1 MIYNDSETIAK
12 INARGEKLTQAIN
25 NALTLAPQ
33 VKDALTRFL
42 GKSITGNK
50 KRITDAIKAIN
61 NNLTVIIENN
71 GYFGTEIKLY
81 FWGGENYT
89 ESSHF
94 YLIWGEYSKEN
105 TITPEIIAAIDKGVE
120 QLKKR
125 RERIKKTGEN
135 IENLLAEHKKLCER
149 LNEIQHESDGE
160 MLEIAGVKSTF
171 YC

>member
-1 MIYNDSETIAK
+1 MIYNDCETIAK
-12 INARGEKLTQAIN
+12 IRARGETLTRAIDS
-25 NALTLAPQ
+25 ALSVAEQ
-33 VKDALTRFL
+33 VKNTLERFT

-50 KRITDAIKAIN
+50 KRITDAIKAISG
-61 NNLTVIIENN
+61 NLTLLIEQNQ
-71 GYFGTEIKLY
+71 YFGTEIKLY
-81 FWGGENYT
+81 FWNGENYT
-89 ESSHF
+89 EKSHF

-160 MLEIAGVKSTF
+160 MLEIAGVKSTY

>member
-1 MIYNDSETIAK
+1 MIYNDSETIAT
-12 INARGEKLTQAIN
+12 IRARGETLTRAIDS
-25 NALTLAPQ
+25 ALSVAEQ
-33 VKDALTRFL
+33 VKNTLERFT

-50 KRITDAIKAIN
+50 KRITDAIKAISG
-61 NNLTVIIENN
+61 NLTLLIEQNQ
-71 GYFGTEIKLY
+71 YFGTEIKLY
-81 FWGGENYT
+81 FWNGENYT
-89 ESSHF
+89 EKSHF

-125 RERIKKTGEN
+125 RERIKNTGEN

-160 MLEIAGVKSTF
+160 MLEIAGVKSTY

>member
-1 MIYNDSETIAK
+1 MIYNDCETIAK
-12 INARGEKLTQAIN
+12 IRARGETLTRAIDS
-25 NALTLAPQ
+25 ALSVAEQ
-33 VKDALTRFL
+33 VKNTLERFT

-61 NNLTVIIENN
+61 ENLTLLIEQNQ
-71 GYFGTEIKLY
+71 YFGTEIKLY
-81 FWGGENYT
+81 FWNGENYT
-89 ESSHF
+89 EKSHF
-94 YLIWGEYSKEN
+94 YLIWGQYSKEN

>member
-1 MIYNDSETIAK
+1 MIYNDGETIAK
-12 INARGEKLTQAIN
+12 IRARGETLTRAIDS
-25 NALTLAPQ
+25 ALSLAEQ
-33 VKDALTRFL
+33 VKNTLERFT

-50 KRITDAIKAIN
+50 KRITDAIKAISE
-61 NNLTVIIENN
+61 NLTLLIEQNQ
-71 GYFGTEIKLY
+71 YFGTEIKLY
-81 FWGGENYT
+81 FWNGENYT
-89 ESSHF
+89 EKSHF

-105 TITPEIIAAIDKGVE
+105 TITPEIIAAIDRGVE

-149 LNEIQHESDGE
+149 LNEIQHESDSE
-160 MLEIAGVKSTF
+160 MLEIAGVKSTY

>member
-1 MIYNDSETIAK
+1 MIYNDCETIAK
-12 INARGEKLTQAIN
+12 IRARGETLTRAIDS
-25 NALTLAPQ
+25 ALSVAEQ
-33 VKDALTRFL
+33 VKNTLECFA

-50 KRITDAIKAIN
+50 KRLTDAIKAIN
-61 NNLTVIIENN
+61 ENLTLLIEQNQ
-71 GYFGTEIKLY
+71 YFGTEIKLY
-81 FWGGENYT
+81 FWNGENYT
-89 ESSHF
+89 EKSHF

-105 TITPEIIAAIDKGVE
+105 TITPEIIAAIDRGVE

-160 MLEIAGVKSTF
+160 MLEIAGVKSTY

>member
-1 MIYNDSETIAK
+1 MIYNDCETIAK
-12 INARGEKLTQAIN
+12 IRARGETLTRAIDS
-25 NALTLAPQ
+25 ALSLAEQ
-33 VKDALTRFL
+33 VKNTLERFA

-50 KRITDAIKAIN
+50 KRLTDAIKAIN
-61 NNLTVIIENN
+61 ENLTLLIEQNQ
-71 GYFGTEIKLY
+71 YFGTEITLY
-81 FWGGENYT
+81 FWNGENYT
-89 ESSHF
+89 EKSHF

-105 TITPEIIAAIDKGVE
+105 TITPEIIAAIDRGVQ

>member
-1 MIYNDSETIAK
+1 MIYTDCETIAK
-12 INARGEKLTQAIN
+12 IRARGET
-25 NALTLAPQ
+25 
-33 VKDALTRFL
+33 LTRAIDSALSLAEQAKNTLERFT

-50 KRITDAIKAIN
+50 KRITDAIKAISE
-61 NNLTVIIENN
+61 NLTLLIEQNQ
-71 GYFGTEIKLY
+71 YFGTEIKLY
-81 FWGGENYT
+81 FWNGENYT
-89 ESSHF
+89 EKSHF